1 MGSIDGM
8 NGSLEYMWPVQ
19 IQQYGLETTVAAVAT
34 AAAAEA
40 ATTSSSNMGSKNI
53 RQLSFSY

>member
-19 IQQYGLETTVAAVAT
+19 IRQYGLETTVAAVAT
-34 AAAAEA
+34 AAPAEA

-53 RQLSFSY
+53 RQL